1 MSCLHFRVLS
11 GSGFEIFKAFG
22 FGFFGFGKKPQ
33 VRVGFSG
40 SGKLDPP
47 LQSMNLLQA
56 ATRLFHDIAP
66 WLVKT
71 IEASN
76 RDVVKATHV
85 IANELKMKNDF
96 PVFMAVMDLAW
107 FRPDLIDPASKVPTG
122 LNNKK
127 SLKNE

>member
-1 MSCLHFRVLS
+1 M
-11 GSGFEIFKAFG
+11 K
-22 FGFFGFGKKPQ
+22 FF
-33 VRVGFSG
+33 
-40 SGKLDPP
+40 
-47 LQSMNLLQA
+47 QA
-56 ATRLFHDIAP
+56 ATKLFHDIAP

-122 LNNKK
+122 TVFQT
-127 SLKNE
+127 